1 MPKMHSAYCQFHST
15 ETAVTK
21 VFSDLLV
28 AADSGQMSAVCLLDL
43 TASFDTV
50 DHDLLLLRLERQFGL
65 RGIVL
70 AWLRSYLSGRMFRVV
85 VQWLYVVR
93 GLHCV
98 FCSARLGAWSTAVHY
113 IHGRP
118 RSM

>member
-1 MPKMHSAYCQFHST
+1 M
-15 ETAVTK
+15 AVTK

-28 AADSGQMSAVCLLDL
+28 AADSGQMSALCLLDL
-43 TASFDTV
+43 TAAFNTV

-70 AWLRSYLSGRMFRVV
+70 AWLRSYLSAERSALCT
-85 VQWLYVVR
+85 VQRLYVVR

-98 FCSARLGAWSTAVHY
+98 FCSTRLSAWSTAVHC
-113 IHGRP
+113 IHGMPCSCSPEAQGNGTGVR
-118 RSM
+118 